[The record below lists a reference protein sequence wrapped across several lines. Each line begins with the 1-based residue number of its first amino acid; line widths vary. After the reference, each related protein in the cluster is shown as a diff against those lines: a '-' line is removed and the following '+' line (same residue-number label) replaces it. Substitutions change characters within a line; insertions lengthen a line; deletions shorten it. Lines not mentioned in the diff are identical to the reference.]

1 MSQSLEKQV
10 DHDLIERCQRSDEEA
25 FALLVRRHQARLFHI
40 AQRMVRDRDQAA
52 DLVQETF
59 LRAYKNIG
67 KYKPTGSVSGW
78 LARIVTNLSIN
89 YLEKR
94 KRLSFPEL
102 SLARW
107 LPAGP
112 GSDPTHKAELSDM
125 RATLRKEVTQLSP
138 RRQAV
143 LTLAM
148 LGYNYDEMSEILGEK
163 VSQVKSELFRA
174 RRKLKE
180 CLKSQEPGKGGKS

>member
-10 DHDLIERCQRSDEEA
+10 DHDLIARCQRSDEEA

-40 AQRMVRDRDQAA
+40 AHRMVRDRDQAA

-59 LRAYKNIG
+59 LRAYKKLG
-67 KYKPTGSVSGW
+67 DYQPTGSVSGW

-102 SLARW
+102 SLAAW

-125 RATLRKEVTQLSP
+125 RSRLRKEVTQLSP

-148 LGYNYDEMSEILGEK
+148 LGYNYDEMAEILGEK

-180 CLKSQEPGKGGKS
+180 SLRGESGKGGKS